1 MSVQADVNEISQDM
15 PLSANAVVVLKRR
28 YLKKDV
34 RGCGGESRAQYV
46 PP

>member
-1 MSVQADVNEISQDM
+1 
-15 PLSANAVVVLKRR
+15 VVVLKRR